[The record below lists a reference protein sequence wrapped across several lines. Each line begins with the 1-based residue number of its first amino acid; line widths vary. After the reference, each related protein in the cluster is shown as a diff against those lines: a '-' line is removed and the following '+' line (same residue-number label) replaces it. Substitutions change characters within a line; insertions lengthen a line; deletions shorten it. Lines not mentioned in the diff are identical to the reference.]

1 MLKIHRTKLFP
12 VSYFYR
18 CSAVK
23 NNSVK
28 FLFGINVF
36 VKVTLIVI
44 FLFMLLPQ
52 TVLAKISI
60 VEVMYDAKGTDTD
73 REWVKIVNDNES
85 DVEISKIKLTIN
97 DSNHL
102 IKDLAGSTLI
112 YKSDSLVL
120 VDDPDKFKV
129 NYPSYAG
136 KVFDSSF
143 TLTNTSGSVTI
154 KDDKNI
160 VIDSMSY
167 DSSMGAAG
175 DGNSLQKIDGVWKA
189 TSPTIIGVADTS
201 ATTTST
207 STDSTSSASNAT
219 TSSATSSINTNSSV
233 NTVTRIVYHYISTHS
248 GTEELSDYDTNND
261 LKITSGRDRLAYVGV
276 PISFLAKS
284 NSSVQ
289 KYVWSFGDGS
299 ISEGQKISHVY
310 RFPGEY
316 NVVLN
321 ADSVDKKAVSRSNVK
336 VLEPKISLTEIKP
349 EYITL
354 KNNGEYEINLDGWKL
369 VGVDNT
375 YVIPS
380 DTIIGSQKEVRI
392 PTEYLNFSKYDKV
405 VLNNPSG
412 RQIYQNT
419 LIKQDN
425 SPNMIP
431 STSQSTSTI
440 SIATVELMIN
450 KADVE
455 NFVLAYKNALEA
467 SSIKTVTTESENL
480 ALAAT
485 NPAPAPVQSDSILN
499 NQPASVISAYS
510 GKTLNNSAGNSENI
524 STTSTTSDT
533 TPTKNEVGFWGGL
546 WSSFVG
552 TFYPG
557 YNVN

>member
-1 MLKIHRTKLFP
+1 
-12 VSYFYR
+12 
-18 CSAVK
+18 
-23 NNSVK
+23 
-28 FLFGINVF
+28 
-36 VKVTLIVI
+36 
-44 FLFMLLPQ
+44 
-52 TVLAKISI
+52 
-60 VEVMYDAKGTDTD
+60 
-73 REWVKIVNDNES
+73 
-85 DVEISKIKLTIN
+85 
-97 DSNHL
+97 
-102 IKDLAGSTLI
+102 
-112 YKSDSLVL
+112 
-120 VDDPDKFKV
+120 
-129 NYPSYAG
+129 
-136 KVFDSSF
+136 
-143 TLTNTSGSVTI
+143 
-154 KDDKNI
+154 
-160 VIDSMSY
+160 
-167 DSSMGAAG
+167 
-175 DGNSLQKIDGVWKA
+175 
-189 TSPTIIGVADTS
+189 
-201 ATTTST
+201 
-207 STDSTSSASNAT
+207 
-219 TSSATSSINTNSSV
+219 
-233 NTVTRIVYHYISTHS
+233 
-248 GTEELSDYDTNND
+248 
-261 LKITSGRDRLAYVGV
+261 
-276 PISFLAKS
+276 
-284 NSSVQ
+284 
-289 KYVWSFGDGS
+289 
-299 ISEGQKISHVY
+299 
-310 RFPGEY
+310 
-316 NVVLN
+316 
-321 ADSVDKKAVSRSNVK
+321 VSRSNVK